1 MQNLKGS
8 CSEKTWQPLSV
19 PVWYLPHLSI
29 CLCIV
34 FLPLLECKH
43 YESRIKN
50 FFPLFIILSLVSS
63 HFIYLKNFNWTIV
76 ELQCCVNYCCTVKWL
91 SYTHIYILFHIFFQY
106 GLSQNIEYSSL
117 CYTIRTCCLSIPYI
131 PVCIKNRIF
140 KNIIL
145 EVYTPFTAITEY
157 WLYSLH
163 CINTSLYLSYTQLF
177 VPPTPSPYIAPPF
190 FPLFTDN
197 HQLILYITESAL
209 FC

>member
-117 CYTIRTCCLSIPYI
+117 CYSRTLLFIHSIY
-131 PVCIKNRIF
+131 N
-140 KNIIL
+140 
-145 EVYTPFTAITEY
+145 
-157 WLYSLH
+157 SLH
-163 CINTSLYLSYTQLF
+163 LLSQTPTTSLSHPACYLN
-177 VPPTPSPYIAPPF
+177 
-190 FPLFTDN
+190 N
-197 HQLILYITESAL
+197 HEFILYVHESVSVS
-209 FC
+209 